1 MRAEPRRMPGLAVV
15 VADAAV
21 AIVAAVGH
29 DAGAWHEG
37 AIEAVRRTRAARPR
51 ALPPDDGIRA
61 DAEGNQEKC
70 AQDEAP
76 ARQHPRSLGSGRLG
90 ERLGHAAEELI
101 EHHLA

>member
-37 AIEAVRRTRAARPR
+37 AIKAVRRTRAARAR
-51 ALPPDDGIRA
+51 ALPPDNGIRA
-61 DAEGNQEKC
+61 DAEGNQEKEC
-70 AQDEAP
+70 AQDKAP
-76 ARQHPRSLGSGRLG
+76 ARQQPRSLGQVAWVSVSDIRLKN
-90 ERLGHAAEELI
+90 
-101 EHHLA
+101 